1 MSNQGFTRP
10 TLEAAI
16 TAWKQNLTSHGLPAE
31 PLWIYAEN
39 LCIEPSP
46 STPGSFS
53 FGFQTKFSPPDSDA
67 LEVAYEHFC
76 ETPARIVFYRL
87 GSAGGKS
94 VCILLCDPWF
104 EAKNNLDGY
113 ERRDDWKISFRAGH
127 PGDIEEVTDLKRWV
141 RRIKRDRAFHD
152 FDFSMA
158 LETIE
163 EIKIHGRPLQPYER
177 MTQKMLNRLRTIL
190 GQN

>member
-53 FGFQTKFSPPDSDA
+53 FGFQTRFSPPDSDA
-67 LEVAYEHFC
+67 LEIAYEHFC

-104 EAKNNLDGY
+104 EEKNSRDGY
-113 ERRDDWKISFRAGH
+113 ERRDDWKISFRPGH